1 MDKFK
6 RGTGRTITA
15 WMEFMQAH
23 ENGNKDLNELS
34 HKQIAALAEDGGASA
49 WWAQS
54 IAVDI
59 EREIGRREVG
69 QRNSGKFSANATKTM
84 PGEWTDVFARF
95 TKFMNRQDG
104 ALPAEV
110 DGESST
116 SESEKWRYWR
126 ADLVDGTK
134 VVVMCNDASAKG
146 VAKTRF
152 AVQHEKLLTAELRDE
167 MKTHWKAT
175 LDSFRASLD

>member
-1 MDKFK
+1 MDKFEK
-6 RGTGRTITA
+6 ATGRTIPE
-15 WMEFMQAH
+15 WMDFLRNH

-34 HKQIAALAEDGGASA
+34 HKQMATLAEDYGASG

-69 QRNSGKFSANATKTM
+69 QRDSGKFSANATKTM

-95 TKFMNRQDG
+95 TEFMASAEG
-104 ALPAEV
+104 ALPAAV

-152 AVQHEKLLTAELRDE
+152 AVQHEKLPSSEARDD
-167 MKTHWKAT
+167 MKAHWKAT
-175 LDSFRASLD
+175 LDTFKASLG